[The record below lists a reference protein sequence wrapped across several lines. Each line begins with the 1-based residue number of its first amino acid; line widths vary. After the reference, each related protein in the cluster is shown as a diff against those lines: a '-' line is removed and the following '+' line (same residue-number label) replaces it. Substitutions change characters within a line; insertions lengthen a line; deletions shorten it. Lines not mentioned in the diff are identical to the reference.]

1 MSALQADYAERV
13 YAGVLGKIIGVYLGR
28 PFEGWP
34 YQAIMEHLGEIH
46 YYVHDRLNVPLV
58 VTDDDIS
65 GTFTFV
71 RAMEDYQYNQ
81 SLTAKEIGRTW
92 LNYLIEERTVLWWGG
107 LGNSTEHTAYLRLKA
122 GIDGPDSGSI
132 ALNGQVVAE
141 QIGSQIFIDGW
152 ALISPG
158 NPAQAAYLAREAARV
173 SHGGEAV
180 HGAVML
186 AAMEAQAFVEDD
198 MDTLLDVGMSFIPQD
213 SLIHAMI
220 GDIREWHAAD
230 SDWRATRELIEQKYG
245 YDKYGGNCHMVP
257 NHALIIH
264 ALLHGDNDFQ
274 KSLMIVN
281 TCGWDTDC
289 NSGNVGCLLGIKN
302 GLAGIDRSGPDW
314 REPVADRMYLPTA
327 DGGSA
332 ITDAVTQSVR
342 LARTGAKLTGAE
354 LPVYKNGAKY
364 HFSFPGSLQGFQ
376 EDPDRETAG
385 ITTLRNIQGH
395 SISGDRS
402 LALRYR
408 GMATGKYSRVE
419 TSTFIPDYATYD
431 HFDKRGYSLLAAPTL
446 YPGQVVTARIEA
458 CPHNGMAVMANLYL
472 KHFGAQDELQI
483 VRGECVELAP
493 GAEQVFEW
501 TIPET
506 GANPIAKIGLE
517 LCSEASTAGY
527 VFLDYLTWDGAPD
540 YEVRIPDTFHRTR
553 PMTASGIMWK
563 YAWVNGIDHYERW
576 YPETF
581 RLIHN
586 QGRGLLITGTRD
598 WQDYRVTADVTPH
611 MVKAAGVGI
620 HVQGMKRYK
629 AFLLGR
635 DGMAR
640 LVSTFD
646 GEETV
651 LAEAPFPMEFG
662 ETYDLAVDIN
672 QGHIT
677 CAVNGDVVLEAEG
690 GHPVLCCGGIALI
703 VEEGRTATHKVQVR
717 PVA

>member
-1 MSALQADYAERV
+1 MSTLQTDYAERV

-34 YQAIMEHLGEIH
+34 YKMIMEHLGEIQ

-71 RAMEDYQYNQ
+71 RAMEDYQYNK

-107 LGNSTEHTAYLRLKA
+107 LGNSTEHTAYLRLKE

-158 NPAQAAYLAREAARV
+158 NPEQAAYLAREAAMV

-198 MDTLLDVGMSFIPQD
+198 METLLDVGMSFIPQD
-213 SLIHAMI
+213 SLIYRMI

-264 ALLHGDNDFQ
+264 ALLHGEDDFQ

-289 NSGNVGCLLGIKN
+289 NSGNVGCLMGIKN
-302 GLAGIDRSGPDW
+302 GLAGIDHSGPDW
-314 REPVADRMYLPTA
+314 REPVADRIYLPTA

-332 ITDAVTQSVR
+332 ITDAVTQSVS
-342 LARTGAKLTGAE
+342 LARTGAQLAGAE
-354 LPVYKNGAKY
+354 LPTYKDGARY

-385 ITTLRNIQGH
+385 ITTLRNIKGH
-395 SISGDRS
+395 SQSGDRC

-408 GMATGKYSRVE
+408 GMATGKYARVE
-419 TSTFIPDYATYD
+419 TATFIPDYATYD
-431 HFDKRGYSLLAAPTL
+431 HFEKRGYSLLAAPTL

-458 CPHNGMAVMANLYL
+458 CPDNAHAVMANLYL
-472 KHFGAQDELQI
+472 KHFGEKDELQI
-483 VRGECVELAP
+483 VRGECVQLDP
-493 GAEQVFEW
+493 GAEQVFKW
-501 TIPET
+501 RIPET
-506 GANPIAKIGLE
+506 GANPIAKVGLE
-517 LCSEASTAGY
+517 LCSEASTSGY
-527 VFLDYLTWDGAPD
+527 VFLDYLTWGGAPD
-540 YEVRIPDTFHRTR
+540 YEVRIPDTFQRER
-553 PMTASGIMWK
+553 RMALSGVMWK

-586 QGRGLLITGTRD
+586 KGRGLLITGTRD
-598 WQDYRVTADVTPH
+598 WQDYRVAADVTPH
-611 MVKAAGVGI
+611 LVKTAGIGF

-635 DGMAR
+635 DGKAR
-640 LVSTFD
+640 LVSAFD
-646 GEETV
+646 GDETV

-662 ETYDLAVDIN
+662 KTYDVEVATR

-677 CAVNGDVVLEAEG
+677 CSVNGEAVLEADG
-690 GHPVLCCGGIALI
+690 GHAVLCCGGIALI
-703 VEEGRTATHKVQVR
+703 VEEGRTATNMVRVR